1 MKKVFIVDECVSSKQ
16 NGVGTYMKC
25 LLSCL
30 VPLEIEVNL
39 LSFNSNN
46 KRFEF
51 QIKDSIRYI
60 YFPICHKGSFLEIG
74 SLCWPLLRLYFTDV
88 TDNIFI
94 INHSPCV
101 DLLRQLRKQFKKARL
116 IFIIHD
122 QGWTSPL
129 LGNKERLKNTI
140 INRNHKGKKNKI
152 ENFVKKYFKQE
163 QIMYKLVDDIVCLS
177 TSTHSLLTNTYN
189 IKSDKIH
196 LIPNSIYNV
205 PICLNNEERLTLRKN
220 LGFAEDDIVLLYVGR
235 TVEAKGFD
243 NLLLAF
249 EKLSKN
255 NSRLRLIVAGEIFRL
270 NEFAQITKYSATRI
284 TYLGLIAKEQL
295 QKWYNIADFGLLP
308 SYTEQCSYT
317 GIEMMAQKL
326 LIVTTNG
333 NGLSDMFTDKIN
345 AIVCPISDDMALSLE
360 CGISRAMQLSTNE
373 KLQMQNEALNLVR
386 TKYSLHNFQTS
397 YRRILLENK

>member
-1 MKKVFIVDECVSSKQ
+1 M
-16 NGVGTYMKC
+16 
-25 LLSCL
+25 
-30 VPLEIEVNL
+30 
-39 LSFNSNN
+39 
-46 KRFEF
+46 
-51 QIKDSIRYI
+51 
-60 YFPICHKGSFLEIG
+60 
-74 SLCWPLLRLYFTDV
+74 
-88 TDNIFI
+88 
-94 INHSPCV
+94 
-101 DLLRQLRKQFKKARL
+101 
-116 IFIIHD
+116 
-122 QGWTSPL
+122 
-129 LGNKERLKNTI
+129 
-140 INRNHKGKKNKI
+140 
-152 ENFVKKYFKQE
+152 
-163 QIMYKLVDDIVCLS
+163 
-177 TSTHSLLTNTYN
+177 
-189 IKSDKIH
+189 
-196 LIPNSIYNV
+196 
-205 PICLNNEERLTLRKN
+205 
-220 LGFAEDDIVLLYVGR
+220 
-235 TVEAKGFD
+235 EAKGFD

>member
-1 MKKVFIVDECVSSKQ
+1 M
-16 NGVGTYMKC
+16 
-25 LLSCL
+25 
-30 VPLEIEVNL
+30 
-39 LSFNSNN
+39 
-46 KRFEF
+46 
-51 QIKDSIRYI
+51 
-60 YFPICHKGSFLEIG
+60 
-74 SLCWPLLRLYFTDV
+74 
-88 TDNIFI
+88 
-94 INHSPCV
+94 
-101 DLLRQLRKQFKKARL
+101 
-116 IFIIHD
+116 
-122 QGWTSPL
+122 
-129 LGNKERLKNTI
+129 
-140 INRNHKGKKNKI
+140 
-152 ENFVKKYFKQE
+152 
-163 QIMYKLVDDIVCLS
+163 
-177 TSTHSLLTNTYN
+177 
-189 IKSDKIH
+189 
-196 LIPNSIYNV
+196 